1 MNSIDPFFDKSYIRI
16 ILSAVQLNNLDL
28 ANSTAEEFKKKFGQA
43 TIDKCREHFIM
54 LEQANNKFKAE
65 KEEKIRIANAKAA
78 ANAKATANASA
89 SNTNGNSSTTSTPVK
104 ESNNLNNSQQSI
116 DTTSAS
122 NPNNSVSKT
131 SKRRWFNWVFG
142 PALLL
147 SAATGLF
154 FLLKNK
160 NKFRY

>member
-1 MNSIDPFFDKSYIRI
+1 LNSIDPNFDKSYIRI
-16 ILSAVQLNNLDL
+16 IFSAIQLNNLDL
-28 ANSTAEEFKKKFGQA
+28 ANSTAEEFKKKFTQA
-43 TIDKCREHFIM
+43 TVNNHKEHLIL
-54 LEQANNKFKAE
+54 LEQANNKAKAE
-65 KEEKIRIANAKAA
+65 KEEKIRAAKEKAA

-89 SNTNGNSSTTSTPVK
+89 SNGNGTSSTASTPVK
-104 ESNNLNNSQQSI
+104 ESINLNNSQQSI

-122 NPNNSVSKT
+122 NPNSVSKT

-142 PALLL
+142 PALLI

>member
-1 MNSIDPFFDKSYIRI
+1 LNSIDPNFDKSYIRI
-16 ILSAVQLNNLDL
+16 IFSAIQLNNLDL
-28 ANSTAEEFKKKFGQA
+28 ANSTAEEFKNKFAQ
-43 TIDKCREHFIM
+43 TTVNNHKEHLIL
-54 LEQANNKFKAE
+54 LEQANNKAKAE
-65 KEEKIRIANAKAA
+65 KEEKIRAAKEKAA
-78 ANAKATANASA
+78 ANAKAGANASA
-89 SNTNGNSSTTSTPVK
+89 SNANGTSTTASIPLK
-104 ESNNLNNSQQSI
+104 ESNNCNNSQQSN

-142 PALLL
+142 PALLI
-147 SAATGLF
+147 SAASGLF